1 MLNLRFIIKLKV
13 VAISLGL
20 LLPLFAS
27 AQESDL
33 GNWLIYI
40 GNKKVDQK
48 WDIHHEVQY
57 RNYNTIGDLEQLLLR
72 TGLGRTFNNGQNNF
86 LVGYGYILSENYV
99 PLINVKASVN
109 EHRLYQQFTAKNTI
123 GDVKIGHRYRFEQ
136 RFVEE
141 NFKMRFRYF
150 LTLNAPLTKNENNE
164 VSFYLSAYNEIFL
177 STEPSVFD
185 RNRLYGGLGYHVNK
199 YLRVELGYM
208 NQFFEFS
215 GRDQINLIAFLNF

>member
-99 PLINVKASVN
+99 PLINVKASV
-109 EHRLYQQFTAKNTI
+109 
-123 GDVKIGHRYRFEQ
+123 
-136 RFVEE
+136 
-141 NFKMRFRYF
+141 
-150 LTLNAPLTKNENNE
+150 
-164 VSFYLSAYNEIFL
+164 
-177 STEPSVFD
+177 
-185 RNRLYGGLGYHVNK
+185 
-199 YLRVELGYM
+199 
-208 NQFFEFS
+208 
-215 GRDQINLIAFLNF
+215 